1 MTMSKNIRIKRTVY
15 PPQRPPYYSHAAF
28 RRWEKVMRIGLL
40 SSREKDYGYLLDRDA
55 LRA

>member
-1 MTMSKNIRIKRTVY
+1 MSKTIRIKRTVY

-28 RRWEKVMRIGLL
+28 QRWEKTMRIGIAA
-40 SSREKDYGYLLDRDA
+40 SRDKDYGYLLGRDG